1 MSSKKQH
8 RLRDTLAFRLT
19 LWYAG
24 IFTLCSCVAF
34 LALYLLMKSDFKR
47 RTYQELSNE
56 FQEYSSLLEIKGFDT
71 LKTVM
76 ALEAESEG
84 IGKIFFRIVTPEGH
98 VLASSNMSSWGNLGT
113 PEGALK
119 RLAGGARQV
128 FDLLERPGEQGTTLI
143 LYGMLE
149 PGKILQ
155 MGQSVQENK
164 RFIHA
169 LREIFIKLQ
178 LFLMVVA
185 GLIGWFMAKRA
196 LSGVE
201 EVTRTAREISKGAF
215 EQRVPLKARGEEI
228 DRLAVTFN
236 SMLDRIDALMKGM
249 REVTDDIAHDLRS
262 PITRIRGIAE
272 MTLTTGDSIEEYR
285 ALAATTIEECDR
297 LLGVVNTM
305 LDISEAE
312 AGAGR
317 LKMERLDLAGVVRD
331 ACALFQPLAEDKA
344 IRIHAEIPNGC
355 LVNGDVGKLQRLVAN
370 LLDNALKYAPA
381 QGLVEVILNADD
393 ERVVV
398 SIRDDGVGI
407 PPGDLPHIFE
417 RFYRC
422 DHSRSEPGVGLGLSL
437 AKAIAQS
444 HGGDIAV
451 HSTPGKGSVFSI
463 HLPRSPLNP

>member
-24 IFTLCSCVAF
+24 IFTLSSCVAF
-34 LALYLLMKSDFKR
+34 LSLYLLMKSDFKR
-47 RTYQELSNE
+47 RTYQELLNE

-84 IGKIFFRIVTPEGH
+84 IGKIFFRIVTPEGR
-98 VLASSNMSSWGNLGT
+98 VLASSNMSSWGNIGT
-113 PEGALK
+113 SEGALN

-128 FDLLERPGEQGTTLI
+128 FDILERPGEQGTTFI

-149 PGKILQ
+149 PGKLLQ

-164 RFIHA
+164 RFIHD
-169 LREIFIKLQ
+169 LRGIFFKLQ

-201 EVTRTAREISKGAF
+201 EVTRTARGISKGAF

-272 MTLTTGDSIEEYR
+272 MTLTTGNSIEEYR

-331 ACALFQPLAEDKA
+331 ACVLFQPIAEDKG
-344 IRIHAEIPNGC
+344 IRIHAEIPDVC
-355 LVNGDVGKLQRLVAN
+355 LVIGDVRKLQRLVSN
-370 LLDNALKYAPA
+370 LLDNALKYAPVE
-381 QGLVEVILNADD
+381 GLVEVLLNRDD

-422 DHSRSEPGVGLGLSL
+422 DQSRSEPGVGLGLSL
-437 AKAIAQS
+437 AKAIALA
-444 HGGDIAV
+444 HGGDIEVQSA
-451 HSTPGKGSVFSI
+451 PGKGSVFSI
-463 HLPRSPLNP
+463 HLPRSPLDS